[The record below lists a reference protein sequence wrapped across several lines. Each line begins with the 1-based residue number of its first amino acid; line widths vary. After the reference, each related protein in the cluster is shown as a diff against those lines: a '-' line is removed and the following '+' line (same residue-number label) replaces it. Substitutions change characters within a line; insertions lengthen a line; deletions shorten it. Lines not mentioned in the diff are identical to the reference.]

1 MAAFSLLDLI
11 FYIILVKIMYMSNT
25 LYRKYRPQV
34 FDEIVGQ
41 NHIKITLQ
49 NEIAQNKV
57 SHAYLFSGSRGIGKT
72 TIARIFA
79 KALNCDKRKDGK
91 IEPCNKCQS
100 CEDIKAGRSLNI
112 IEIDAASHTGVDNV
126 RENII
131 ANSRVPAPKG
141 KYKVFI
147 IDEVHML
154 SISAFNALLKTLE
167 EPPERVVF
175 ILATTEIHKV
185 PETIISRCQR
195 FDFKRV
201 PLKDNVKRLQLIAKE
216 EERIIDKE
224 VLENIARHSEGCLRD
239 AESLLGQVLTLEGNK
254 ITMQEAS
261 LIIPRSDIGLIFDFF
276 SFLIYKDSGK
286 AISLINRLVDEGVD
300 LNNFTKEL
308 IEFLRNILIYKITQ
322 NIELIS
328 FGLST
333 ENESKLNSLIQET
346 DSNRLVQM
354 IELFIEKKQEL
365 KQTSIPQLPLEMGV
379 VEISLG
385 VKKNLKIEESAN
397 DKIVIEE
404 ENKAPDPFKPLKEE
418 VKKPLQAESKKY
430 NKQNNT
436 SNVKVD
442 ISIDQIRKKWGEFL
456 KILSDRNHGLT
467 SLIKMNRIIGLEGNI
482 LKIGSVYQFH
492 IDRLSD
498 SKHKVIIEHT
508 LQEVYSQPLIFECVL
523 EEMKGDVQNIKE
535 EEKKDIESTVS
546 NILEVF
552 GGEVIE

>member
-1 MAAFSLLDLI
+1 
-11 FYIILVKIMYMSNT
+11 MSNT
-25 LYRKYRPQV
+25 LYRKYRPQI

-57 SHAYLFSGSRGIGKT
+57 SHAYLFSGPRGIGKT

-79 KALNCDKRKDGK
+79 KALNCDKRKEGK
-91 IEPCNKCQS
+91 SEPCDKCQS

-131 ANSRVPAPKG
+131 ANSRVPAPKD

-195 FDFKRV
+195 FDFRRV
-201 PLKDNVKRLQLIAKE
+201 LLKDIVKRLQYVVKE
-216 EERIIDKE
+216 EDRTVDKE
-224 VLENIARHSEGCLRD
+224 VLENIARQSEGCLRD
-239 AESLLGQVLTLEGNK
+239 AESLLGQVLTLEGKK

-261 LIIPRSDIGLIFDFF
+261 LIIPRSDIGLIFEFF
-276 SFLIYKDSGK
+276 SYLVNKDSSK
-286 AISLINRLVDEGVD
+286 AIDLINRLVDEGVD

-322 NIELIS
+322 NVELIS
-328 FGLST
+328 LGLSSDH
-333 ENESKLNSLIQET
+333 ESKLNGLIQET
-346 DSNRLVQM
+346 DASRLVQI
-354 IELFIEKKQEL
+354 IELFIEKRQEL
-365 KQTSIPQLPLEMGV
+365 KQSSLPQLPLEMGV
-379 VEISLG
+379 IEISLG
-385 VKKNLKIEESAN
+385 VKKNLVIDKSAENDISLKPKIEN
-397 DKIVIEE
+397 
-404 ENKAPDPFKPLKEE
+404 PDPFKEE
-418 VKKPLQAESKKY
+418 KPKPSKLETLENKKTPAQSKQAK
-430 NKQNNT
+430 
-436 SNVKVD
+436 VKVD
-442 ISIDQIRKKWGEFL
+442 ITIDQINKKWGEFL
-456 KILSDRNHGLT
+456 QVLSDKNHGLT
-467 SLIKMNRIIGLEGNI
+467 SLIKMNRIIGLEGNV

-492 IDRLSD
+492 TDRLSD
-498 SKHKVIIEHT
+498 GKHKIIIEQT
-508 LQEVYSQPLIFECVL
+508 LREVYNQPLAFECVL